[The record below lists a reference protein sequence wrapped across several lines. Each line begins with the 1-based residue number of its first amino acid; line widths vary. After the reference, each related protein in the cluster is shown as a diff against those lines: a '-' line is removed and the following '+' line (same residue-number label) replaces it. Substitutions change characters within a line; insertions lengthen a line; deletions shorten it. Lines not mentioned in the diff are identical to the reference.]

1 MTRNRIL
8 ASIATIAIVAS
19 APTLAKP
26 GGGGGGMGGGQGASG
41 ANAGAGTM
49 GGISGTGSTMRDMGR
64 ANSQGPANASPNAL
78 ERVNS
83 NSVLSTTTDDA
94 GSTTRIRG
102 QDRIRSNADAGST
115 TTAMGQGKVDL
126 SGVTDGMTVVDSTG
140 ATVGTVTDISTRGN
154 SGKVRNVE
162 VTLTDGTVISLAPN
176 SLTLEGDVLT
186 TTSLES
192 TANASNRRVNS
203 QGPAHANINGLTHA
217 NPNSV
222 LGGAGVTT
230 LTGLT
235 TGLTVNNSAAVSI
248 GTVDQVILNKAGAV
262 VGIRVALTGGGTVTI
277 PANMLTINGT
287 IVTTTQAGL

>member
-1 MTRNRIL
+1 MTRNKIL

-26 GGGGGGMGGGQGASG
+26 SGGGGGGQGHGQGGVNAGANVGLGKGGGTGAGASG
-41 ANAGAGTM
+41 RI
-49 GGISGTGSTMRDMGR
+49 GGVADVST
-64 ANSQGPANASPNAL
+64 
-78 ERVNS
+78 RVDS
-83 NSVLSTTTDDA
+83 MDS
-94 GSTTRIRG
+94 GSTTGIRG
-102 QDRIRSNADAGST
+102 HAGTDIST
-115 TTAMGQGKVDL
+115 RTNMGQGKINL
-126 SGVTDGMTVVDSTG
+126 SGVVDGMAVVDSTG

-154 SGKVRNVE
+154 SGKVRSVE
-162 VTLTDGTVISLAPN
+162 VTLTDGTVITLAPN
-176 SLTLEGDVLT
+176 SLTLNGDVLT
-186 TTSLES
+186 TSSLES

-203 QGPAHANINGLTHA
+203 QGSAHANINGLTHA

-248 GTVDQVILNKAGAV
+248 GTVDQVFTNRAGAV
-262 VGIRVALTGGGTVTI
+262 VGIRVALTGGGTVII